1 MPKTAGAGAGA
12 GTGAP
17 AATEVPGTVL
27 ESLPNALYRVQLE
40 TEARPQVVAHV
51 TGAASLRRILPGE
64 GVVVELLAYDAGR
77 GRIVRRRF

>member
-1 MPKTAGAGAGA
+1 MSRGTGAAGPAA
-12 GTGAP
+12 GAP
-17 AATEVPGTVL
+17 AAVEVPGTVL

-64 GVVVELLAYDAGR
+64 AVLVELLAYDAGR

>member
-1 MPKTAGAGAGA
+1 MSRGTGGAGSGA
-12 GTGAP
+12 GVS
-17 AATEVPGTVL
+17 AAVEVPGTVL

-40 TEARPQVVAHV
+40 TEARPKVVAHV

-64 GVVVELLAYDAGR
+64 AVVVELLAYDAGR

>member
-1 MPKTAGAGAGA
+1 MSKGVGGSGAQ
-12 GTGAP
+12 AP
-17 AATEVPGTVL
+17 PAVEVPGTVL

-64 GVVVELLAYDAGR
+64 AVVVELVAYDAGR